1 MISAPVVGLRPIREL
16 GLEGMSY
23 PMLGREVFR
32 GEGGA
37 ISWGANSDITRP
49 LSLGSAKAPHLE
61 DGFQM
66 KIRCP

>member
-1 MISAPVVGLRPIREL
+1 
-16 GLEGMSY
+16 
-23 PMLGREVFR
+23 MLGREVFR